1 MKLNQSKS
9 LRLFLLIFSSIIYAF
24 GLSGVVLLNL
34 PSFYLQNVQERLI
47 TFLVSVGILCISVL
61 FAQKALILPFLKKF
75 KKTRNLIFILLLVGF
90 LTLTITVSSNHYW
103 SIPTTHNLTICFT
116 ADDGTSTL
124 VIPELGHSITNQL
137 FSPEGF
143 GENRY
148 PLLVES
154 GECIN
159 GSVMSFY
166 RRVMRYWNEPG
177 MTIFI
182 REPIPDGKLSV
193 KVNDIPSVIQF
204 DQTGEEK
211 TANEI
216 GITDGFESGVMI
228 TNPWNQTWFLGVK
241 ALGMVLSAAFLAF
254 FLWGFTER
262 VFNYSP
268 KMDLQKQK
276 IELPFLKQIQITPP
290 PLHKILLFLTLLYFV
305 IFGLFMVYT
314 SGQPD
319 QAPHRYYALR
329 YAETWGIPED
339 EPDMPYI
346 ITGQP
351 YLAYWIYGAVDKI
364 VRFVFPATQLRSDHL
379 WRFVSVFL
387 SAFTIIYMYKLAKK
401 ATGNPFAG
409 VLAAFFLSNILTFVF
424 ISGGISYDNLMNL
437 ASMAAIYHLVCLYK
451 NEDFVRN
458 STLTGFWVIVGAL
471 SKEQFLLMT
480 LIVFLAWAFFTL
492 TNFRKIKLNFN
503 RSNIAYSI
511 LFLVA
516 LSLFM
521 GLYGVNLIRYSK
533 TTPSCIQIK
542 GPGRCSSFSY
552 RSEFYNQ
559 ISLPG
564 LWFKRDSLQNPIN
577 YAFDF
582 WTVFIIQSIW
592 GIFSHHTFVP
602 ILATALHSILLL
614 WWFVCLARY
623 WKIKDPIANVLI
635 YILVGFVGF
644 MFVFNYKQDLEY
656 GFRHYAVTGRYHLPS
671 IGALITLMVYYF
683 LKIRSIIIKR
693 ITIILAILI
702 YFSGGL
708 WMYLSR
714 YSEVFAHWRIFYYQ

>member
-1 MKLNQSKS
+1 MKFFQSKS
-9 LRLFLLIFSSIIYAF
+9 IRTVFLILSSLLFALALSAVLLMNLASFYQLDQQTRLLTFLISLVISFLL
-24 GLSGVVLLNL
+24 VVCAQRSFVL
-34 PSFYLQNVQERLI
+34 PY
-47 TFLVSVGILCISVL
+47 
-61 FAQKALILPFLKKF
+61 LKKI
-75 KKTRNLIFILLLVGF
+75 KKRGNLIFLILLIGF
-90 LTLTITVSSNHYW
+90 LSVTITTSSNYLW
-103 SIPTTHNLTICFT
+103 SVPTTHEINICFD
-116 ADDGTSTL
+116 ADDGTSPL
-124 VIPELGHSITNQL
+124 IIPELGHSITNQL

-143 GENRY
+143 RKDRY
-148 PLLVES
+148 PLLINS

-166 RRVMRYWNEPG
+166 RRVMRYWNNPG

-182 REPIPDGKLSV
+182 REPIPNGTLSV
-193 KVNDIPSVIQF
+193 TVNDVPSVIQF
-204 DQTGEEK
+204 DQSGEEI

-216 GITDGFESGVMI
+216 NITDGFDSGVMI
-228 TNPWNQTWFLGVK
+228 TSPWNQSWFLGLK
-241 ALGMVLSAAFLAF
+241 ALGVILSATFLALF
-254 FLWGFTER
+254 FFGFTER
-262 VFNYSP
+262 IFTHSP
-268 KMDLQKQK
+268 KMDVKKRK
-276 IELPFLKQIQITPP
+276 IQLPFFKGIQITKP
-290 PLHKILLFLTLLYFV
+290 PLHIILLSLTLLYFIV
-305 IFGLFMVYT
+305 FGLFMVYT

-319 QAPHRYYALR
+319 QAPHRYYSLR
-329 YAETWGIPED
+329 YAETWGIPDD

-364 VRFVFPATQLRSDHL
+364 VRFVFPSTMLRSDHL

-387 SAFTIIYMYKLAKK
+387 STFTIVYMYKLAKK
-401 ATGNPFAG
+401 ATGNPYAG

-451 NEDFVRN
+451 NEDFIRH

-480 LIVFLAWAFFTL
+480 LIVFLAWAFFAV

-503 RSNIAYSI
+503 RTNIAFSI
-511 LFLVA
+511 LFLIA
-516 LSLFM
+516 LSLFI

-582 WTVFIIQSIW
+582 WIVFIIQSIW
-592 GIFSHHTFVP
+592 GIFSHKTFVP
-602 ILATALHSILLL
+602 ILSTALHSILLL
-614 WWFVCLARY
+614 WWFVCVARY

-671 IGALITLMVYYF
+671 IGALISLMVYYF
-683 LKIRSIIIKR
+683 LKIQSIIARR
-693 ITIILAILI
+693 ITIILAAII

-714 YSEVFAHWRIFYYQ
+714 YSEIFAHWRIFYYQ